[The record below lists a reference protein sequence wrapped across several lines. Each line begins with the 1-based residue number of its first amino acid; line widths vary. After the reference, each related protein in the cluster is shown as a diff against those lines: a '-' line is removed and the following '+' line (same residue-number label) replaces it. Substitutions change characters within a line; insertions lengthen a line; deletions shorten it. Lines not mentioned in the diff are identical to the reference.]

1 MRSITPSQ
9 LEQSYDYL
17 IVGSGPAGSMLA
29 RQLHPHSRVLVL
41 EAGDAHRGPLSHVPA
56 FYPRS
61 FGSRLDWGDHTE
73 PQKKLANRR
82 LRWPSGRVLGGSSS
96 INAMIRIEPADE
108 CLLDLQ
114 ITCGPDW
121 SCELVRDS
129 FHRLRSFWEGAIPEL
144 HPNTFA
150 LHEQAILSGL
160 GSRDPLSSPRSRI
173 SPYLRMQSEGRRRS
187 VCEFLPS
194 DVLSNAFV
202 RKLIIGNDRVV
213 GLEAMVGNE
222 VVKLRADRQVILC
235 CGAIQTP
242 RLLFQSGI
250 GPPEALKNAGLV
262 CTYPNNRIGGGL
274 QDHLVYPMVFR
285 LRKGRAFSWPFDDS
299 QRWRYAHDRRG
310 DKASNLAE
318 LGAFIDPTGT
328 SANSFQ
334 WHITPT
340 HYLSY
345 PRVVVHEPCIS
356 VGLTQSKPRSIGQI
370 LPGSLRWSNA
380 EGSTGMTLAIDPQYL
395 SNEEDWADYLRAI
408 RWTRDYFS
416 NSVWQD
422 LIEQEVAP
430 GPKRDSD
437 DSIRSHFARFATTL
451 YHYSGSCSMGG
462 DPGAPTDTRFRL
474 RGVEGLRICDASV
487 FPRMLGC
494 NPQTTIMMFAMRL
507 ADWLIEEYS

>member
-1 MRSITPSQ
+1 MGRITTSQ

-17 IVGSGPAGSMLA
+17 IVGSGPAGSILA
-29 RQLHPHSRVLVL
+29 RQLHPHRRVLVL

-61 FGSRLDWGDHTE
+61 FGSRLDWGSQTE
-73 PQKKLANRR
+73 PQKNLADRR

-108 CLLDLQ
+108 CLLELQ
-114 ITCGPDW
+114 MTCGPDW
-121 SCELVRDS
+121 SCDSVRAS
-129 FHRLRSFWEGAIPEL
+129 FHRLGSFWEGTLPEL
-144 HPNTFA
+144 HPNTFT

-160 GSRDPLSSPRSRI
+160 GSRDPLSFPRSGI

-187 VCEFLPS
+187 VCELFPS

-202 RKLIIGNDRVV
+202 RKLIIRNDRVV
-213 GLEAMVGNE
+213 GLEAIVGNE
-222 VVKLRADRQVILC
+222 VVKLKADQQVILC

-250 GPPEALKNAGLV
+250 GPSEALEKAGLV
-262 CTYPNNRIGGGL
+262 CTHPVDRIGVGL

-285 LRKGRAFSWPFDDS
+285 LRQGRAFSWPFDRS
-299 QRWRYAHDRRG
+299 QRWRYVQDRRG
-310 DKASNLAE
+310 DKSSNLAE

-345 PRVVVHEPCIS
+345 PGVLVHEPCVS
-356 VGLTQSKPRSIGQI
+356 VGITQSKPRSIGRI
-370 LPGSLRWSNA
+370 LPAALRMSKAGGSA
-380 EGSTGMTLAIDPQYL
+380 EVSLAIDPQYL
-395 SNEEDWADYLRAI
+395 SNTEDWDDYLRAI
-408 RWTRDYFS
+408 RWTREYFS
-416 NSVWQD
+416 NPIWQEI
-422 LIEQEVAP
+422 IEQEVAP
-430 GPKRDSD
+430 GLKRDSD

-451 YHYSGSCSMGG
+451 YHYSGSCSMGKE
-462 DPGAPTDTRFRL
+462 PGAPADSRFRL
-474 RGVEGLRICDASV
+474 RGIEGLRICDASV
-487 FPRMLGC
+487 FPKILGC

-507 ADWLIEEYS
+507 ADWLIEELS